1 MAKIKQKTKSAVAKR
16 IKITKS
22 GELKR
27 KHAYRSHM
35 AQGRNTKA
43 KRHLK
48 KDGLVHTSDK
58 KRYDQLLVK

>member
-1 MAKIKQKTKSAVAKR
+1 MKVKQKTKKAAAKR
-16 IKITKS
+16 FTETKS

-35 AQGRNTKA
+35 AVGSTTKA

-48 KDGLVHTSDK
+48 KDGLVHKSDR
-58 KRYDQLLVK
+58 KRYEQCL